1 MLAKDIEIFLKKKK
15 IKSVSIVA
23 NEYKNFSEDEKQK
36 LAEYKINYYIT
47 LKNNCRVV

>member
-1 MLAKDIEIFLKKKK
+1 MLAKDTEIFLQKKK

-23 NEYKNFSEDEKQK
+23 NEYKNLSKDEKQK